1 MVVVVVLDF
10 VVAGV
15 VVVRL
20 TVRVEVAAGVA
31 AVRVLCV
38 VAFVVVVFVVVV
50 AFVAVPAAG
59 AIALPDVPLLASTDG
74 CVVVDEEVVD
84 GAVEIDWPGCGNG
97 FVVTEAIN

>member
-1 MVVVVVLDF
+1 MVVVLDF
-10 VVAGV
+10 VVAGA

-59 AIALPDVPLLASTDG
+59 VIALSAVPLASPDG
-74 CVVVDEEVVD
+74 CVVVDEEVVA
-84 GAVEIDWPGCGNG
+84 GAVEIDWPGCGNA